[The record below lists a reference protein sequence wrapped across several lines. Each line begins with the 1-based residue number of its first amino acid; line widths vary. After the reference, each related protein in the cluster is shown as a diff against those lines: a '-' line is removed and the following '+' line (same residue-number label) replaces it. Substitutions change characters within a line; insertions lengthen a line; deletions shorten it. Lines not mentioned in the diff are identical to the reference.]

1 MSSSPTPPITS
12 LARAL
17 RLLEQFT
24 ARQDEWGVRELAL
37 ATGMSKATVSK
48 VMATLR
54 AYGYVVQDPLTRR
67 YRLGPAFISGGRV
80 AARRLN
86 VVEAARPL
94 LERLA
99 AQTGETAVLMLRAGF
114 RSVCV
119 AIADAPRPIR
129 VAATVGRYASLH
141 AGASNKPILAFLGD
155 EEIEEYLASPFFVP
169 RGPRS
174 IADPAA
180 MRAHLAEIRRAGFAT
195 SESEVEPGVSACGAP
210 VFASGGVVVGAVSV
224 SGPSDRLTGEAMA
237 EATGHVRR
245 AAEELSRALGWRGED
260 GRLRGS
266 EDPSKQE
273 GGGAYVAAAG
283 PGGPGDGR
291 GRGAALGRLRRGR

>member
-1 MSSSPTPPITS
+1 MSSSATPPIGS

-17 RLLEQFT
+17 QLLEQFT

-48 VMATLR
+48 VMATFR
-54 AYGYVVQDPLTRR
+54 AHGYVVQDPLTRR

-86 VVEAARPL
+86 VVEAARPV

-99 AQTGETAVLMLRAGF
+99 GQTGETAVLMLRAGW

-119 AIADAPRPIR
+119 ATAEAPRSSIR

-155 EEIEEYLASPFFVP
+155 AEIEEYLASPFFVP

-174 IADPAA
+174 ITEAGA
-180 MRAHLAEIRRAGFAT
+180 MRAHLAEIRRTGVAF
-195 SESEVEPGVSACGAP
+195 SSSEVEPGVSACGAP
-210 VFASGGVVVGAVSV
+210 VFGPGGAVVGAVSV
-224 SGPSDRLTGEAMA
+224 TGPADRLAGEAMA
-237 EATGHVRR
+237 AAGVYVRQ
-245 AAEELSRALGWRGED
+245 AAEELSRALGWRSAD
-260 GRLRGS
+260 GWRRT
-266 EDPSKQE
+266 
-273 GGGAYVAAAG
+273 GAVS
-283 PGGPGDGR
+283 R
-291 GRGAALGRLRRGR
+291 GRTREEGVEADETAMG

>member
-1 MSSSPTPPITS
+1 MSPSPTPPIGS

-24 ARQDEWGVRELAL
+24 ARQDVWGVRELAL

-54 AYGYVVQDPLTRR
+54 AYGYVVQDPVSRR
-67 YRLGPAFISGGRV
+67 YRLGPAFISLGRV
-80 AARRLN
+80 ASRKLN
-86 VVEAARPL
+86 VVGAARPL

-99 AQTGETAVLMLRAGF
+99 AETGETAVLMLRASM

-119 AIADAPRPIR
+119 ATAEAPQPIR

-155 EEIEEYLASPFFVP
+155 EEIEEYIASPFFVP

-174 IADPAA
+174 IAEAEA
-180 MRAHLAEIRRAGFAT
+180 LRAHLAEIRQRGFAT

-210 VFASGGVVVGAVSV
+210 VFDAAGEVVGAVSIT
-224 SGPSDRLTGEAMA
+224 GPSDRLNGEAMA
-237 EATGHVRR
+237 AAAGYVRR
-245 AAEELSRALGWRGED
+245 AAEDLSRALGWRGEN
-260 GRLRGS
+260 GRARGAEERS
-266 EDPSKQE
+266 GEIE
-273 GGGAYVAAAG
+273 GGGVYVAATGPHRAG
-283 PGGPGDGR
+283 GGRAG
-291 GRGAALGRLRRGR
+291 GAAPGRLRRR